1 MINMG
6 VVETI
11 KRALITL
18 VEVNPTYMKVLNKV
32 GPVKIII
39 KNTKGCFLIWL
50 KLFKDEGKQKGVKMI
65 KAITH
70 R

>member
-1 MINMG
+1 MG

-39 KNTKGCFLIWL
+39 KNTKGCFLI
-50 KLFKDEGKQKGVKMI
+50 
-65 KAITH
+65 
-70 R
+70 

>member
-1 MINMG
+1 MINIG

-32 GPVKIII
+32 GPVKIIKKI
-39 KNTKGCFLIWL
+39 L
-50 KLFKDEGKQKGVKMI
+50 KVVF
-65 KAITH
+65 
-70 R
+70 